1 METSYLKKGD
11 SASFFQMHLA
21 KVGIY
26 EEILNLIMLIKNTL
40 TLVHN
45 TCC

>member
-11 SASFFQMHLA
+11 SFFQMHLA

-26 EEILNLIMLIKNTL
+26 EEILNLIKEY
-40 TLVHN
+40 
-45 TCC
+45 